1 MRMMLGVAAALLLGT
16 GMAAAKDR
24 PADPPD
30 KVICKRVYDAD
41 TGSHFTSSK
50 RICHTAAEWKEIQDD
65 LDRTLRQVRDNSGLN
80 PNDIPPSMG
89 GRPQ

>member
-1 MRMMLGVAAALLLGT
+1 MMFSVAAAFLFT
-16 GMAAAKDR
+16 AAAAQAKDR
-24 PADPPD
+24 PADAPD

-50 RICHTAAEWKEIQDD
+50 RICHTAAEWKDIQDD
-65 LDRTLRQVRDNSGLN
+65 LDRTLRTIRDNSGLN
-80 PNDIPPSMG
+80 PNDVPPVMG